1 VRPRSVR
8 LELTAVPHAS
18 REARNTA
25 RVVLQDWDVPSPLVD
40 DALLVISELVTNAV
54 RHAGTAGTLELELG
68 QTGECLRVSLADGS
82 ATAPRVRRPRTA
94 AEDGR
99 GMRILA
105 ALSDRWGI
113 EPHLGGKRVWWEVD
127 LAVGYSGAVTAPR
140 AKATASA

>member
-1 VRPRSVR
+1 VRPRTVR

-18 REARNTA
+18 REARNAA
-25 RVVLQDWDVPSPLVD
+25 RVVLEDWDVPSPVVD

-54 RHAGTAGTLELELG
+54 RHAGTASTLELEIG
-68 QTGECLRVSLADGS
+68 QTGERLRVALSDGS
-82 ATAPRVRRPRTA
+82 AAAPRVRRAGRA

-99 GMRILA
+99 GMTILA

-113 EPHLGGKRVWWEVD
+113 EPHLEGKRVWWEVD
-127 LAVGYSGAVTAPR
+127 LAVGYSPSATVRR

>member
-1 VRPRSVR
+1 MRPRTVR

-18 REARNTA
+18 REARDAA
-25 RVVLQDWDVPSPLVD
+25 RVVLQDWEVPPPVVD

-54 RHAGTAGTLELELG
+54 RHAGTASTLELEIG
-68 QTGECLRVSLADGS
+68 QTGERLRVALSDGS
-82 ATAPRVRRPRTA
+82 AAAPRVRRAGAA

-99 GMRILA
+99 GIAILA

-113 EPHLGGKRVWWEVD
+113 EPHRDGKLVWWEVD
-127 LAVGYSGAVTAPR
+127 LAVDYARAATASR